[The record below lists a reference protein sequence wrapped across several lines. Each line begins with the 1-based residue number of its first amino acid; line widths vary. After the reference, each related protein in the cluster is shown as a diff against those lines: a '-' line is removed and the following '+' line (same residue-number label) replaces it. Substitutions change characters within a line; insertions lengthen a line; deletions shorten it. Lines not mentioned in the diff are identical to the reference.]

1 MSAHDCTGPKFLMLG
16 SGEFEPWAA
25 DAEREALASATGD
38 GTVIIV
44 PTASVPDRGDSFSRW
59 AQMGLDHYAWLGVPA
74 KVLPLKTREDAL
86 RGPSVEDLARASM
99 IFFSGGKPRYLS
111 SALDG
116 TPTWDAIVAALRR
129 GAVYAGCSA
138 GAMVASQARTH
149 AVDGRRGQEWVHG
162 LGLIPHVSFG
172 VHWDRMRFIPGMRP
186 FVMSRVPAGSWF
198 VGIDERTAILG
209 DGERWRVYGGGTV
222 TARNGRD
229 TVRYHEAEEF
239 ETPWPRR
246 QPT

>member
-1 MSAHDCTGPKFLMLG
+1 MSAHEDTGRQFLMLG

-38 GTVIIV
+38 GKVLIV
-44 PTASVPDRGDSFSRW
+44 PTASVPDRGNSFSKW
-59 AQMGLDHYAWLGVPA
+59 ARIGLDHYAWLGVPA

-86 RGPSVEDLARASM
+86 RGTFVGDLAQASM

-111 SALDG
+111 SVLDG
-116 TPTWDAIVAALRR
+116 TPTWDAVVAALRR

-149 AVDGRRGQEWVHG
+149 TEDGRRGQGWVHG
-162 LGLIPHVSFG
+162 LGLVPHVSFG
-172 VHWDRMRFIPGMRP
+172 VHWDKMRFIPGLRP

-229 TVRYHEAEEF
+229 TMRYHVADQF
-239 ETPWPRR
+239 ETQSPPRE
-246 QPT
+246 